1 MEFTDYLILK
11 LIVVVVGCFIY
22 GLYLGITGK

>member
-11 LIVVVVGCFIY
+11 VVAVSVLALVVGYIKGRY
-22 GLYLGITGK
+22 GK